1 MHDELAAD
9 GFGVIAVAIDEHVD
23 AVRPLTENITYP
35 VLIDREHLLTELLA
49 ISNVPTVIWIDEQ
62 GRIARPNATE
72 FGSNTF
78 AEFTGVDADEHKALV
93 AAWVHDGVVPVAP
106 AEAAEAVTDLDA
118 HEVAAR
124 LHFRIAVHLQRR
136 DDADGA
142 SRNFDRAVE
151 LAPLDF
157 TISRAALP
165 LRGGNPF
172 GEEFFAIY
180 ESWKAAGQPYHG
192 YGRELKG

>member
-1 MHDELAAD
+1 M
-9 GFGVIAVAIDEHVD
+9 VAIALDEDVD
-23 AVRPLTENITYP
+23 AVRPLTEGITYP

-49 ISNVPTVIWIDEQ
+49 ISNVPTVLWIDEQ
-62 GRIARPNATE
+62 GQIARPNAAE

-78 AEFTGVDADEHKALV
+78 AEFTGVDAEEHKDLV
-93 AAWVHDGVVPVAP
+93 RAWVRDGAVPVTQ
-106 AEAAEAVTDLDA
+106 AEAAQAVDDLA
-118 HEVAAR
+118 EHELLAR
-124 LHFRIAVHLQRR
+124 LHFRIAVHLRR
-136 DDADGA
+136 AGDEARAGEH
-142 SRNFDRAVE
+142 FDRATE

-172 GEEFFAIY
+172 GEEFFDLYNA
-180 ESWKAAGQPYHG
+180 WKSAGSPFHG